1 MPRVRVMQLE
11 AAARMERLAN
21 KLSAGSFFPAQS
33 LVRIK
38 ARGARFVSEACAG
51 IVLHVSQENSGV
63 RRCFQNPE
71 VGARSLLPVQM
82 S

>member
-1 MPRVRVMQLE
+1 MNKGTEFRKIADEHRRAAREAIMPRVRVMQLE

-38 ARGARFVSEACAG
+38 
-51 IVLHVSQENSGV
+51 V
-63 RRCFQNPE
+63 RKGSALC
-71 VGARSLLPVQM
+71 V
-82 S
+82 